1 MRGPARV
8 LIVFIFVLMM
18 MSAFQSTNRAS
29 GSANGSGH
37 PVAIIQQTAGASNGA
52 FFDHVVV
59 IMMENE
65 GINDICN
72 RNPPPCSGTNSPYM
86 SSLANNYSISQQ
98 YLPLISTSEPNYYG
112 ILGASIFGC
121 PTNCYPPAG
130 GINAPNLVD
139 RFESAGLSWKGYM
152 ENQNV
157 AVGCDGTT
165 HEPYEHEH
173 NGFVS
178 FQDIYTDTTRCAK
191 IALANPSS
199 CSSVTDCLLIND
211 LNSVSAPNFMWL
223 TPNDCD
229 NMHANSVC
237 STNNGYNG
245 CTTGGSSTC
254 IKAGD
259 NYLKNLVPNILNSYA
274 FLNQRSALFV
284 VFDEGTGYCPLNG
297 SSESC
302 LYAVW
307 AGPVAKTSF
316 SSSHLY
322 NHYSLTKTIEDNWN
336 LATLTTADGGATSMA
351 EFFNPTSPSPDFG
364 ISASPTSLSIQA
376 GSTSNSTVT
385 LTSLNSF
392 AGTVTLSA
400 TGSPAGL
407 NLSLTP
413 ATVSL
418 SSGGSGTSTL
428 SVGSSNPGSYT
439 VTIVGTSGS
448 LSHQTTVTVNIA
460 TTNVGDFGMTAGP
473 SSMTISRGS

>member
-121 PTNCYPPAG
+121 PTNCHPPVG

-139 RFESAGLSWKGYM
+139 RFEAVGLSWKGYM
-152 ENQNV
+152 ENQNG
-157 AVGCDGTT
+157 VGCDGTT

-178 FQDIYTDTTRCAK
+178 FQDIYNNSTRCGK
-191 IALANPSS
+191 IARANPTS
-199 CSSVTDCLLIND
+199 CGSVTDCVLIND
-211 LNSVSAPNFMWL
+211 LNSASSANFMWL

-229 NMHANSVC
+229 NMHADSIC
-237 STNNGYNG
+237 TTGNGYNG
-245 CTTGGSSTC
+245 CTSAGTNC
-254 IKAGD
+254 IKKGD
-259 NYLKNLVPNILNSYA
+259 DYLKSLVPNILNSYA
-274 FLNQRSALFV
+274 FQNQRSALFI
-284 VFDEGTGYCPLNG
+284 VFDEGVGTSCPLNG
-297 SSESC
+297 SSEDC

-307 AGPVAKTSF
+307 AGPVAKTGF
-316 SSSHLY
+316 SSPQLY
-322 NHYSLTKTIEDNWN
+322 NQYSLTKTIEVNWN
-336 LATLTTADGGATSMA
+336 LTTLTTNDAAAIPMT
-351 EFFNPTSPSPDFG
+351 EFFKPLPNFA
-364 ISASPTSLSIQA
+364 ISASSPGAVNVGQATNSII
-376 GSTSNSTVT
+376 TVT
-385 LTSLNSF
+385 SVNGFSGIVALTD
-392 AGTVTLSA
+392 TVPGGLTCSA
-400 TGSPAGL
+400 ISP
-407 NLSLTP
+407 
-413 ATVSL
+413 
-418 SSGGSGTSTL
+418 SSVIGSGTATL
-428 SVGSSNPGSYT
+428 SCSSK
-439 VTIVGTSGS
+439 
-448 LSHQTTVTVNIA
+448 
-460 TTNVGDFGMTAGP
+460 TAGRIP
-473 SSMTISRGS
+473 CSVEA